1 MRRKEIAEIRKQF
14 SLENCNITRIDTTL
28 ITQGEITTR
37 QQQTFLNLDDD
48 DLLKYLGIFKKTLSG
63 KLGKNLLNL
72 KFRAPEPE
80 MSWGFLQQIRD
91 SGLKDEDLIVLAT
104 ESIKK
109 KLDVKNN
116 WYIIWI
122 RGVYDVPQRATDG
135 EELEDSEDVYD
146 YIMCCIC
153 PMKLSKAALGYNE
166 EKDQVNSRQRDWT
179 VENPEYGFL
188 FPAFDSRE
196 ENPNALLYYTRKP
209 DIPNEGLL
217 ETLGLRPIV
226 PPSTQQE
233 TFWCGAREMV
243 KENWGFNTVMSILDG
258 INETISVYAGMDQ
271 EAKLTMTD
279 IKNIMHDAGA
289 PEEELEKLTAIPP
302 EQCPSAEILTN
313 SKKIEI
319 TARDITITLPPENSG
334 AVRFEEFKGDQWIS
348 IELQGDIKING
359 VSIRKENEDD
369 GERL

>member
-37 QQQTFLNLDDD
+37 QQQTFLNLDND

-63 KLGKNLLNL
+63 ELGKNLLNL

-104 ESIKK
+104 ES
-109 KLDVKNN
+109 
-116 WYIIWI
+116 
-122 RGVYDVPQRATDG
+122 
-135 EELEDSEDVYD
+135 
-146 YIMCCIC
+146 
-153 PMKLSKAALGYNE
+153 
-166 EKDQVNSRQRDWT
+166 
-179 VENPEYGFL
+179 
-188 FPAFDSRE
+188 
-196 ENPNALLYYTRKP
+196 
-209 DIPNEGLL
+209 
-217 ETLGLRPIV
+217 
-226 PPSTQQE
+226 
-233 TFWCGAREMV
+233 
-243 KENWGFNTVMSILDG
+243 
-258 INETISVYAGMDQ
+258 
-271 EAKLTMTD
+271 
-279 IKNIMHDAGA
+279 NIMHDAGA

-359 VSIRKENEDD
+359 VSIRKENADD
-369 GERL
+369 GE

>member
-14 SLENCNITRIDTTL
+14 RLENCNITRIDTTL

-37 QQQTFLNLDDD
+37 QQQTFLNMDDD

-109 KLDVKNN
+109 NLDVKNN

-122 RGVYDVPQRATDG
+122 RGVYDVPQRAKDG
-135 EELEDSEDVYD
+135 AELEDSEDVYD

-153 PMKLSKAALGYNE
+153 PMKLTKAALGYNE
-166 EKDQVNSRQRDWT
+166 EKDQVNSRRRDWA

-188 FPAFDSRE
+188 FPAFDNRE
-196 ENPNALLYYTRKP
+196 ENPNALLYYTKNP
-209 DIPNEGLL
+209 DSPNEELIK
-217 ETLGLRPIV
+217 TLGLRPIV
-226 PPSTQQE
+226 PPRIQQE
-233 TFWCGAREMV
+233 NFWCGAREIM
-243 KENWGFNTVMSILDG
+243 KEKWGFNTVMSILDG
-258 INETISVYAGMDQ
+258 INETISEDRYIDQ
-271 EAKLTMTD
+271 ESKLTVNDIKSIMRDAGAAEEELAKLT
-279 IKNIMHDAGA
+279 AV
-289 PEEELEKLTAIPP
+289 PP
-302 EQCPSAEILTN
+302 EQCPSAELLTN
-313 SKKIEI
+313 SRKIEI
-319 TARDITITLPPENSG
+319 TARDITITLAPENSG

-348 IELQGDIKING
+348 IELQGDIQING
-359 VSIRKENEDD
+359 VSIRKENRD
-369 GERL
+369 GK

>member
-122 RGVYDVPQRATDG
+122 RGVYDVPQRAKDG

-209 DIPNEGLL
+209 DIPKKDCSKHWDCGQSY
-217 ETLGLRPIV
+217 RRV
-226 PPSTQQE
+226 PS
-233 TFWCGAREMV
+233 R
-243 KENWGFNTVMSILDG
+243 K
-258 INETISVYAGMDQ
+258 
-271 EAKLTMTD
+271 
-279 IKNIMHDAGA
+279 H
-289 PEEELEKLTAIPP
+289 
-302 EQCPSAEILTN
+302 
-313 SKKIEI
+313 
-319 TARDITITLPPENSG
+319 SG
-334 AVRFEEFKGDQWIS
+334 AEPGR
-348 IELQGDIKING
+348 
-359 VSIRKENEDD
+359 
-369 GERL
+369 

>member
-37 QQQTFLNLDDD
+37 QQQTFLNLDND

-91 SGLKDEDLIVLAT
+91 SGLKDEDLIVSVT
-104 ESIKK
+104 ESIKE
-109 KLDVKNN
+109 KLDRKNN

-122 RGVYDVPQRATDG
+122 RGVYDVPRRAKDG
-135 EELEDSEDVYD
+135 AELEDSEDVYD

-153 PMKLSKAALGYNE
+153 PMKLTKAALGYNE
-166 EKDQVNSRQRDWT
+166 EKDQVNSRQRDWA
-179 VENPEYGFL
+179 VENPEHGFL
-188 FPAFDSRE
+188 FPAFDGRE
-196 ENPNALLYYTRKP
+196 ENSNALLYYTRKP
-209 DIPNEGLL
+209 DIPNEGLI

-226 PPSTQQE
+226 PPRIQQE
-233 TFWCGAREMV
+233 KFWCGA
-243 KENWGFNTVMSILDG
+243 KELMKEKWGFNTVMSILDG
-258 INETISVYAGMDQ
+258 INEAISVYGDMNQ

-279 IKNIMHDAGA
+279 IKNIMRDAGA
-289 PEEELEKLTAIPP
+289 AEEELEKLTAVPP
-302 EQCPSAEILTN
+302 EQCPSAELLTD
-313 SKKIEI
+313 SRKIEI
-319 TARDITITLPPENSG
+319 TARDITITLAPENSG
-334 AVRFEEFKGDQWIS
+334 AVRLEDINGEQWIS
-348 IELQGDIKING
+348 IELQGDIQING
-359 VSIRKENEDD
+359 VSIRKENRD
-369 GERL
+369 GK

>member
-37 QQQTFLNLDDD
+37 QQQTFLNLDND

-72 KFRAPEPE
+72 KFRASEPE

-91 SGLKDEDLIVLAT
+91 SGLKDEDLIISAT
-104 ESIKK
+104 EFIEKN
-109 KLDVKNN
+109 LDVKNN

-122 RGVYDVPQRATDG
+122 RGVYDVPQRAKDG

-153 PMKLSKAALGYNE
+153 PMKLTKAALGYNE
-166 EKDQVNSRQRDWT
+166 EKDQVYSRQWDWA

-196 ENPNALLYYTRKP
+196 ENPNALLYYTKNS
-209 DIPNEGLL
+209 DAPNEELI

-226 PPSTQQE
+226 PPRIQQE
-233 TFWCGAREMV
+233 DFWCGAREMM
-243 KENWGFNTVMSILDG
+243 KEKWGFNTVMSILDG
-258 INETISVYAGMDQ
+258 INETISEDGYIDR
-271 EAKLTMTD
+271 ESKLTVND
-279 IKNIMHDAGA
+279 IKSIMRDAGA
-289 PEEELEKLTAIPP
+289 AEEELEKLKAIPP
-302 EQCPSAEILTN
+302 EECPNTEFLTN
-313 SKKIEI
+313 SRKIEI
-319 TARDITITLPPENSG
+319 TAKDVTITLDPENSG
-334 AVRFEEFKGDQWIS
+334 AVRLENINGDQCLS
-348 IELQGDIKING
+348 VALEGDIRING
-359 VSIRKENEDD
+359 VSIRKENGDD
-369 GERL
+369 GE

>member
-122 RGVYDVPQRATDG
+122 RGVYDVPQRAKDG
-135 EELEDSEDVYD
+135 AELEDSEDVYD
-146 YIMCCIC
+146 YIMCCVC
-153 PMKLSKAALGYNE
+153 PMKLTKAALGYNE
-166 EKDQVNSRQRDWT
+166 EKDQINSRRRDW
-179 VENPEYGFL
+179 G
-188 FPAFDSRE
+188 
-196 ENPNALLYYTRKP
+196 
-209 DIPNEGLL
+209 
-217 ETLGLRPIV
+217 
-226 PPSTQQE
+226 
-233 TFWCGAREMV
+233 
-243 KENWGFNTVMSILDG
+243 
-258 INETISVYAGMDQ
+258 
-271 EAKLTMTD
+271 
-279 IKNIMHDAGA
+279 
-289 PEEELEKLTAIPP
+289 
-302 EQCPSAEILTN
+302 
-313 SKKIEI
+313 
-319 TARDITITLPPENSG
+319 
-334 AVRFEEFKGDQWIS
+334 
-348 IELQGDIKING
+348 
-359 VSIRKENEDD
+359 
-369 GERL
+369 